1 MKLTPII
8 CAAALVVGVGSASN
22 AWTPDMVTPYSAV
35 WDFSDGLQGWTITGP
50 ASARWVDP
58 ATEPNGPNLPDGAPS
73 GGGAGNLY
81 LPDTARATLDVSSL
95 NIGWGAGLNGF
106 QLIADIYVP
115 NLRPL
120 TGFTF
125 NYPGNMVQNAGLGVL
140 RIGDGR
146 EVYINGH
153 IERGRMR
160 FRDRTWD
167 NTERGP
173 NWFMEGEAG
182 LPDQFWWDQWITV
195 AFDYDYSSPGKA
207 NAAVYVPWDN
217 PVAPAG
223 WITLASDI
231 DLNPGDAQH
240 FQYLL
245 LGSVAGNSW
254 TQGQFDNVRLTVVPE
269 PGSIVALGAGLIG
282 MAGMIRR
289 KR

>member
-22 AWTPDMVTPYSAV
+22 AWTPDMVSPYSAT
-35 WDFSDGLQGWTITGP
+35 WDFSNGLQGWTISGNG
-50 ASARWVDP
+50 SWVDP
-58 ATEPNGPNLPDGAPS
+58 GTDPLGPGLPDGAPS

-81 LPDTARATLDVSSL
+81 LPDGSRATLDVSAL

-125 NYPGNMVQNAGLGVL
+125 GYPGNMVHNAGLGVA
-140 RIGDGR
+140 RSDGR

-153 IERGRMR
+153 IDRGRMR
-160 FRDRTWD
+160 YRDRTWD
-167 NTERGP
+167 NTDRGP
-173 NWFMEGEAG
+173 NWVMEGEAG

-195 AFDYDYSSPGKA
+195 AFDYDFSSPGKA
-207 NAAVYVPWDN
+207 NAAIYVPWDSA
-217 PVAPAG
+217 VSTAG
-223 WITLASDI
+223 WITLATDI
-231 DLNPGDAQH
+231 DLHPSADQH
-240 FQYLL
+240 FTKLI
-245 LGSVAGNSW
+245 LGQLGGGSW
-254 TQGQFDNVRLTVVPE
+254 TQAQFDNVRLTVVPE